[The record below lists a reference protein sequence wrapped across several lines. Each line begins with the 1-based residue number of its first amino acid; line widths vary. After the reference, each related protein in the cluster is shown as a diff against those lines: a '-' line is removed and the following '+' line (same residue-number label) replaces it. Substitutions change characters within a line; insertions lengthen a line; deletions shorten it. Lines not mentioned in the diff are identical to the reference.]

1 MITNEQRN
9 LLKKYLKGI
18 YVQDVQ
24 EKLDRRGITSRLGK
38 PYSDKMISHV
48 LNGRYEN
55 AYIERAI
62 FEVYEE
68 RKAWLESQEEN
79 RNEILGLVRASYKKG
94 RKPKR

>member
-1 MITNEQRN
+1 MITDEQRN
-9 LLKKYLKGI
+9 LLKKYLKGV

-24 EKLDRRGITSRLGK
+24 EKLNRRGITSRLGK

-55 AYIERAI
+55 AYIERAL

-68 RKAWLESQEEN
+68 RKAWQETQEEN
-79 RNEILGLVRASYKKG
+79 RNEILGLVRIS
-94 RKPKR
+94 RKNIRKRKY